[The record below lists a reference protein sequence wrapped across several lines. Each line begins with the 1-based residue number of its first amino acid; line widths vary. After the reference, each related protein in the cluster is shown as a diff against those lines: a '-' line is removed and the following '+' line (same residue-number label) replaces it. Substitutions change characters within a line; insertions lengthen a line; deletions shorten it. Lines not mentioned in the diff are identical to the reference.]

1 MKLTMRTTTTTS
13 PRGDRRRDAQRGAVT
28 AWVLFLVPAMLAVAG
43 LVIDATY
50 TLGAKREAM
59 NDAEQAARV
68 GSDALSESALRSGIT
83 AVSRTQ
89 AITAAQTYLAQVGA
103 NGTVSVAGGTVTVV
117 ITGERA
123 TTLLSAVGVTSLPY
137 TAEASA
143 VSIDEDD

>member
-1 MKLTMRTTTTTS
+1 MRRSRHLLQTTPT
-13 PRGDRRRDAQRGAVT
+13 RERDQRGAVT

-83 AVSRTQ
+83 AVSHDQ
-89 AITAAQTYLAQVGA
+89 AVAAAQTYLSRVGA
-103 NGTVSVAGGTVTVV
+103 TGTVSVDGGTVTVV
-117 ITGERA
+117 ITGERD
-123 TTLLSAVGVTSLPY
+123 TTLLSAVGVDSLPY

-143 VSIDEDD
+143 VSINEDD